1 MSRVDSLLM
10 INDYL
15 SEMRNIVNENNIDKD
30 ERLQKLK
37 TLIKEASIKEKKFKT
52 DLKEVISIEN
62 PDYKLMTNS
71 FRLILQSLVLYKSDI
86 SNNNNGLSEKKYL
99 NRNIPPLIDKI
110 YYYCKVFEERTKSK
124 VH

>member
-1 MSRVDSLLM
+1 M
-10 INDYL
+10 ISDYL
-15 SEMRNIVNENNIDKD
+15 SEIRNIVNENNIDKD
-30 ERLQKLK
+30 KRLQKLK
-37 TLIKEASIKEKKFKT
+37 ILIKEASIKEKKFKA

-71 FRLILQSLVLYKSDI
+71 FHWILQSLVLYKSDI

-99 NRNIPPLIDKI
+99 NRNIPSLIDKI
-110 YYYCKVFEERTKSK
+110 YYHCKVFEERTKSK